1 MRAQFKEPSL
11 YFDFIKIRGT
21 NMSENKELVAVN
33 HYNSDSINELLKT
46 QNSISPV
53 VDIFETEND
62 FILIANLPGVERSN
76 IQVKLDD
83 KSLIIFGKIDF
94 EKEVNRKYILNEKEI
109 GNYFRSFKISE
120 SINKEKINA
129 RYDNGQLF
137 LTLPKHDKVKP
148 RKIDIN

>member
-1 MRAQFKEPSL
+1 
-11 YFDFIKIRGT
+11 
-21 NMSENKELVAVN
+21 MSEKKELVAVN

-62 FILIANLPGVERSN
+62 FILIANLPGVERSH

-83 KSLIIFGKIDF
+83 KSLVIFGKINF
-94 EKEVNRKYILNEKEI
+94 EEEVNRKYILNEKEI
-109 GNYFRSFKISE
+109 GNYFRSFKISD

-129 RYDNGQLF
+129 RYDNGQLIVI
-137 LTLPKHDKVKP
+137 LPKHDKVKP

>member
-1 MRAQFKEPSL
+1 MSPLLILILLKLEE
-11 YFDFIKIRGT
+11 T
-21 NMSENKELVAVN
+21 NMSEKKELVAVN
-33 HYNSDSINELLKT
+33 HYSSDSINELLKT

-62 FILIANLPGVERSN
+62 FILIANLPGVERSD

-94 EKEVNRKYILNEKEI
+94 EEEVNRKYILNEKEI

-129 RYDNGQLF
+129 RYDNGQLI

>member
-1 MRAQFKEPSL
+1 
-11 YFDFIKIRGT
+11 
-21 NMSENKELVAVN
+21 MSEKKELVAVN

-83 KSLIIFGKIDF
+83 KSLIVFGKINF
-94 EKEVNRKYILNEKEI
+94 EEAVNRKYILNEKEI
-109 GNYFRSFKISE
+109 GNYFRSFKISD
-120 SINKEKINA
+120 SIDKEKINA
-129 RYDNGQLF
+129 RYDNGQLIV
-137 LTLPKHDKVKP
+137 TLPKHDKVKP